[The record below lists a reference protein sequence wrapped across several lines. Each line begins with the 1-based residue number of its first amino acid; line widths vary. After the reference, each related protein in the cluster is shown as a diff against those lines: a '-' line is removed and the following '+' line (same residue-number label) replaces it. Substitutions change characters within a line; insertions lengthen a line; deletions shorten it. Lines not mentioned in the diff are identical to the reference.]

1 MYRFSKRCFDIF
13 FSLLGILFLL
23 LLFLFVA
30 IAIKCSSKGPVLF
43 KQKRVGKNGKTFKIW
58 KFRSMVVD
66 AEAKG
71 RQITTDGDSR
81 ITKVGKFI
89 RKTKIDELPQLFNV
103 LSGKMSFVGPR
114 PEVPRYVELYTEEQ
128 RKVLTVKPGITDLA
142 SIEYRNENDLLKE
155 AEDPDRKYI
164 EEIMPAKLELNL
176 KYIEKAGFFYDIGLI
191 FKTVFKVIKE

>member
-13 FSLLGILFLL
+13 FSLLGILCLL
-23 LLFLFVA
+23 LVFLFVA

-43 KQKRVGKNGKTFKIW
+43 KQERVGKNGKHFKIW

-71 RQITTDGDSR
+71 RQITTDGDNR

-128 RKVLTVKPGITDLA
+128 KKVLSVKPGITDLA
-142 SIEYRNENDLLKE
+142 SIEFRNENDMLKE
-155 AEDPDRKYI
+155 AEDPDKKYI

-191 FKTVFKVIKE
+191 FKTIFKVIKE

>member
-43 KQKRVGKNGKTFKIW
+43 KQERVGKNGKTFKIW

-155 AEDPDRKYI
+155 AEDPDKKYI

>member
-1 MYRFSKRCFDIF
+1 MYKFFKRCFDIF
-13 FSLLGILFLL
+13 FSLLGITLLLWLFLII
-23 LLFLFVA
+23 A

-43 KQKRVGKNGKTFKIW
+43 KQERVGRHGKNFKIW

-71 RQITTDGDSR
+71 MQITTDGDNR

-114 PEVPRYVELYTEEQ
+114 PEVPKYVAMYNDEQ
-128 RKVLTVKPGITDLA
+128 LRVLSVKPGITDLA
-142 SIEYRNENDLLKE
+142 SIEFRNENDLLDGD
-155 AEDPDRKYI
+155 ADPERKYI
-164 EEIMPAKLELNL
+164 EEIMPAKLDLNL

-191 FKTVFKVIKE
+191 FKTIGKVIKE

>member
-1 MYRFSKRCFDIF
+1 MYKFFKRCFDIF
-13 FSLLGILFLL
+13 FSLLGITLLLWLFLII
-23 LLFLFVA
+23 A

-43 KQKRVGKNGKTFKIW
+43 KQERVGRHGKNFKIW
-58 KFRSMVVD
+58 KFRSMIVD

-71 RQITTDGDSR
+71 MQITTDGDNR

-114 PEVPRYVELYTEEQ
+114 PEVPKYVAMYNDEQ
-128 RKVLTVKPGITDLA
+128 LRVLSVKPGITDLA
-142 SIEYRNENDLLKE
+142 SIEFRNENDLLDGD
-155 AEDPDRKYI
+155 ADPERKYI

-191 FKTVFKVIKE
+191 FKTIGKVIKE

>member
-1 MYRFSKRCFDIF
+1 MYKFSKRCFDIF
-13 FSLLGILFLL
+13 FSLLGISALLWLFLII
-23 LLFLFVA
+23 A

-43 KQKRVGKNGKTFKIW
+43 KQERVGRHGKTFKIW
-58 KFRSMVVD
+58 KFRSMVVN

-71 RQITTDGDSR
+71 MQITTEGDNR
-81 ITKVGKFI
+81 VTKVGKFI

-114 PEVPRYVELYTEEQ
+114 PEVPKYVAMYSDEQ
-128 RKVLTVKPGITDLA
+128 LRVLSVKPGITDLA
-142 SIEYRNENDLLKE
+142 SIEFRNENDLLDGDD
-155 AEDPDRKYI
+155 DPERKYI

-191 FKTVFKVIKE
+191 FKTIGKVIKE

>member
-13 FSLLGILFLL
+13 FSLLGILLL
-23 LLFLFVA
+23 LWLFLIIA

-43 KQKRVGKNGKTFKIW
+43 KQERVGMHGKTFKIW
-58 KFRSMVVD
+58 KFRSMIVD

-71 RQITTDGDSR
+71 MQITTDGDNR

-103 LSGKMSFVGPR
+103 ISGKMSIVGPR
-114 PEVPRYVELYTEEQ
+114 PEVPKYVAMYNDEQ
-128 RKVLTVKPGITDLA
+128 LRVLSVKPGITDLA
-142 SIEYRNENDLLKE
+142 SIEFRNENDLLDGD
-155 AEDPDRKYI
+155 EDPERKYI
-164 EEIMPAKLELNL
+164 EEIMPAKLALNL

-191 FKTVFKVIKE
+191 FKTIGKVIKE

>member
-1 MYRFSKRCFDIF
+1 MYKFFKRCFDIF
-13 FSLLGILFLL
+13 FSLLGITLLLWLFLII
-23 LLFLFVA
+23 A

-43 KQKRVGKNGKTFKIW
+43 KQERVGRYGKTFKIW
-58 KFRSMVVD
+58 KFRSMVVN

-71 RQITTDGDSR
+71 MQITTDGDNR

-114 PEVPRYVELYTEEQ
+114 PEVPKYVAMYNDEQ
-128 RKVLTVKPGITDLA
+128 LRVLSAKPGITDLA
-142 SIEYRNENDLLKE
+142 SIEFRNENDLLDGD
-155 AEDPDRKYI
+155 EDPEKKYI
-164 EEIMPAKLELNL
+164 EEIMPAKLALNL

-191 FKTVFKVIKE
+191 FKTIGKVIKE

>member
-30 IAIKCSSKGPVLF
+30 IAIKCSSKGHVLF
-43 KQKRVGKNGKTFKIW
+43 KQERVGKNGKTFKIW